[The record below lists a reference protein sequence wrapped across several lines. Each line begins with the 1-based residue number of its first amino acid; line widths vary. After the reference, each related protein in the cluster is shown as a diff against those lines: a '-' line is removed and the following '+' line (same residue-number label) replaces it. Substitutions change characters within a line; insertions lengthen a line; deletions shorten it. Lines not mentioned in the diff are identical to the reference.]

1 VNSSCIPSSVL
12 AAAFLLVDGVAMPH
26 DQSSSG
32 SLLREQNAA
41 SRNVHGPKHNP
52 RTQPG
57 RGAP

>member
-12 AAAFLLVDGVAMPH
+12 AAAFFLVDGVAMPH

-32 SLLREQNAA
+32 SLSTPSA
-41 SRNVHGPKHNP
+41 SGSSATPT